1 MLPQTDLGNNG
12 IKVSVLGFGAGK
24 TGDLSISEKEIDTLL
39 NKVID
44 SGINFID
51 TAKGYYAS
59 EDRIGKFLSHRRKDF
74 ILSTKVGY
82 GIEGIPDWTYKCII
96 EGVEQALRTM
106 KTDYIDVVHLHS
118 CPLHTLKQGDVINA
132 LLKSKDEGKLRCV
145 AYSGENS
152 ELEYAINS
160 GLFSVVQ
167 TSVNI
172 FDQGKLDELIPLAK
186 SKNIGVIGKRP
197 LGNTPWKFSERP
209 LSDYSEIYW
218 ERMKKMQ
225 LDFGREWNEI
235 ALRFSLYSPGVSTCI
250 AGSLNINHIIENIS
264 FALKGKLPDDLY
276 NEIRNRFKS
285 AADNWTGQV

>member
-1 MLPQTDLGNNG
+1 MLPMRDLGNSG
-12 IKVSVLGFGAGK
+12 IKVSILGFGAGK
-24 TGDLSISEKEIDTLL
+24 TGDLSIPEKEVDRLL
-39 NKVID
+39 NTVLD
-44 SGINFID
+44 CGINFID

-59 EDRIGKFLSHRRKDF
+59 EERIGNFISHRRKDF

-82 GIEGIPDWTYKCII
+82 GIEGIPDWTYECII
-96 EGVEQALRTM
+96 AGVEQALRTM
-106 KTDYIDVVHLHS
+106 KTDFIDVVHLHT
-118 CPLHTLKQGDVINA
+118 CPLHTLQQGEVINA
-132 LLKSKDEGKLRCV
+132 LHKCKEEGKVRCT

-152 ELEYAINS
+152 ELEYAITS

-172 FDQGKLDELIPLAK
+172 FDQEKFDELIPLAK

-209 LSDYSEIYW
+209 VSDYSEIYW
-218 ERMKKMQ
+218 ERMKKME
-225 LDFGREWNEI
+225 LDFGSEWNET

-250 AGSLNINHIIENIS
+250 VGSLNINHIIKNIS